1 MIITIKKNIT
11 IPPMIRVSVVELN
24 SMEGLVMEG
33 RYVVRM
39 GRVKWW
45 PVTIFDEELLTIAV
59 LIAAV
64 DSIKKKSF
72 LKSVEKAAVIP
83 KKAIY
88 TDCFIIQTVEITCIW
103 TSKNFTF

>member
-24 SMEGLVMEG
+24 SMEELVMEG

-39 GRVKWW
+39 GTVKWW
-45 PVTIFDEELLTIAV
+45 PVTIFEEELLTIAV

-64 DSIKKKSF
+64 DSMEEKK
-72 LKSVEKAAVIP
+72 
-83 KKAIY
+83 
-88 TDCFIIQTVEITCIW
+88 TV
-103 TSKNFTF
+103 

>member
-24 SMEGLVMEG
+24 SMEELVMEG

-39 GRVKWW
+39 GTVKWW
-45 PVTIFDEELLTIAV
+45 PVTIFEEELLTIAV

-64 DSIKKKSF
+64 DSMEEKKP
-72 LKSVEKAAVIP
+72 V
-83 KKAIY
+83 
-88 TDCFIIQTVEITCIW
+88 
-103 TSKNFTF
+103 

>member
-24 SMEGLVMEG
+24 SMAELVMEG

-39 GRVKWW
+39 GTVKWW
-45 PVTIFDEELLTIAV
+45 PVTIFEEELLTIAV

-64 DSIKKKSF
+64 DSMEEKK
-72 LKSVEKAAVIP
+72 L
-83 KKAIY
+83 
-88 TDCFIIQTVEITCIW
+88 
-103 TSKNFTF
+103 SKVS

>member
-64 DSIKKKSF
+64 DSKKKKLFKIS
-72 LKSVEKAAVIP
+72 
-83 KKAIY
+83 
-88 TDCFIIQTVEITCIW
+88 
-103 TSKNFTF
+103 

>member
-64 DSIKKKSF
+64 DSMEEKKLSIV
-72 LKSVEKAAVIP
+72 S
-83 KKAIY
+83 
-88 TDCFIIQTVEITCIW
+88 
-103 TSKNFTF
+103 

>member
-24 SMEGLVMEG
+24 SMAELVMEG

-39 GRVKWW
+39 GTVKWW
-45 PVTIFDEELLTIAV
+45 PVTIFEEELLTIAV

-64 DSIKKKSF
+64 DSMEEKKP
-72 LKSVEKAAVIP
+72 V
-83 KKAIY
+83 
-88 TDCFIIQTVEITCIW
+88 
-103 TSKNFTF
+103 